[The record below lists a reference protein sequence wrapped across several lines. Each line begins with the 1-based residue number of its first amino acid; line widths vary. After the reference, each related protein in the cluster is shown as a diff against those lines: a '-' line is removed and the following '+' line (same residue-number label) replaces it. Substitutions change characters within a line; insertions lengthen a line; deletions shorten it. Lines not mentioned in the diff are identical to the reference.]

1 MSICRLWGKPAVIIF
16 IRAARARG
24 KIQIMSE
31 ENRRNVSG
39 SFVVCDEQEDYIEHL
54 FAILSEQLSGEYQ
67 FHLFHDPAKMLD
79 FMETEETEA
88 LLIGEEYREKIADM
102 SKVRRVFILTDV
114 MKDHAEND
122 MIPVFRYQSASQI
135 LNQIRSGIKIPD
147 RRISVRKQG
156 KKRIRDEPEAVK
168 VQEKTRSMA
177 PKVSVSVQTRGLIGV
192 YSPVHR
198 IGKTRFAMRLGE
210 KLSEQV
216 PVLYLNLEGYA
227 GGSYYFPEKTE
238 QDLGDLIYCMKQERT
253 DHGLKI
259 SSMTGRSGGMDY
271 IMPMENESDL
281 RSVRGEEWISLFD
294 QILEKCIYEA
304 VILDLGDCIDG
315 LYDILRNCS
324 RVYTPYIREGAAM
337 AKLEQYERNL
347 RTTGYGDI
355 LTRTVKKQMQRRRH
369 DTERAETEQ

>member
-1 MSICRLWGKPAVIIF
+1 MVSICRPEGKPAFIIF
-16 IRAARARG
+16 IRAAGDRG

-31 ENRRNVSG
+31 EKRRNVSG

-67 FHLFHDPAKMLD
+67 FHLFHDPAKMLE
-79 FMETEETEA
+79 FMGAEETEA
-88 LLIGEEYREKIADM
+88 LLIGEKYREKIDDL
-102 SKVRRVFILTDV
+102 SKVQRIFVLTDI
-114 MKDHAEND
+114 MKERAENNV
-122 MIPVFRYQSASQI
+122 IPIFRYQSASQI
-135 LNQIRSGIKIPD
+135 LSQIKSGIKIQD
-147 RRISVRKQG
+147 RRISVQKNGR
-156 KKRIRDEPEAVK
+156 KRIRDEPEAVDL
-168 VQEKTRSMA
+168 QDKTKSADSRGSL
-177 PKVSVSVQTRGLIGV
+177 QTRGLIGV

-198 IGKTRFAMRLGE
+198 IGKTRFAIRLGE

-216 PVLYLNLEGYA
+216 PVLYINLEGYA
-227 GGSYYFPEKTE
+227 GGGYYFPEETE
-238 QDLGDLIYCMKQERT
+238 YDLGDLIYCMKQERA

-259 SSMTGRSGGMDY
+259 SSMAGRLGGMDF
-271 IMPMENESDL
+271 IMPMENESDM

-294 QILEKCIYEA
+294 QILEKCIYEV

-324 RVYTPYIREGAAM
+324 RVYTPYIRESAAM

-355 LTRTVKKQMQRRRH
+355 LSRTVKKQMQKKRH
-369 DTERAETEQ
+369 DTERAGTVQ

>member
-1 MSICRLWGKPAVIIF
+1 MVSICRPEGKPAFIIF
-16 IRAARARG
+16 IRAAGDRG

-31 ENRRNVSG
+31 EKRRNVSG

-67 FHLFHDPAKMLD
+67 FHLFHDPAKMLE
-79 FMETEETEA
+79 FMGAEETET
-88 LLIGEEYREKIADM
+88 LLIGEKYREKIDDL
-102 SKVRRVFILTDV
+102 SKVQRIFVLTDI
-114 MKDHAEND
+114 MKERAENNV
-122 MIPVFRYQSASQI
+122 IPIFRYQSASQI
-135 LNQIRSGIKIPD
+135 LSQIKSGIKIQD
-147 RRISVRKQG
+147 RRISVQKNGR
-156 KKRIRDEPEAVK
+156 KRIRDEPEAVDL
-168 VQEKTRSMA
+168 QDKTKSADSRGSLR
-177 PKVSVSVQTRGLIGV
+177 TRGLIGV

-198 IGKTRFAMRLGE
+198 IGKTRFAIRLGE

-216 PVLYLNLEGYA
+216 PVLYINLEGYA
-227 GGSYYFPEKTE
+227 GGGYYFPEETE
-238 QDLGDLIYCMKQERT
+238 YDLGDLIYCMKQERA

-259 SSMTGRSGGMDY
+259 SSMAGRLGGMDF
-271 IMPMENESDL
+271 IMPMENESDM

-294 QILEKCIYEA
+294 QILEKCIYEV

-324 RVYTPYIREGAAM
+324 RVYTPYIRESAAM

-355 LTRTVKKQMQRRRH
+355 LSRTVKKQMQKKRH
-369 DTERAETEQ
+369 DTERAGTVQ

>member
-1 MSICRLWGKPAVIIF
+1 MSICRPEGKPAFIIF
-16 IRAARARG
+16 IRAAGDRG

-31 ENRRNVSG
+31 EKRRNVSG

-67 FHLFHDPAKMLD
+67 FHLFHDPAKMLE
-79 FMETEETEA
+79 FMGAEETEA
-88 LLIGEEYREKIADM
+88 LLIGEKYREKIDDL
-102 SKVRRVFILTDV
+102 SKVQRIFVLTDI
-114 MKDHAEND
+114 MKERAENNV
-122 MIPVFRYQSASQI
+122 IPIFRYQSASRILSQI
-135 LNQIRSGIKIPD
+135 KSGIKIQD
-147 RRISVRKQG
+147 RRISVQKNGR
-156 KKRIRDEPEAVK
+156 KRIRDEPEAVDL
-168 VQEKTRSMA
+168 QDKTKSADSRGSL
-177 PKVSVSVQTRGLIGV
+177 QTRGLIGV

-198 IGKTRFAMRLGE
+198 IGKTRFAIRLGE

-216 PVLYLNLEGYA
+216 PVLYINLEGYA
-227 GGSYYFPEKTE
+227 GGGYYFPEETE
-238 QDLGDLIYCMKQERT
+238 YDLGDLIYCMKQERA

-259 SSMTGRSGGMDY
+259 SSMAGRLGGMDF
-271 IMPMENESDL
+271 IMPMENESDM

-294 QILEKCIYEA
+294 QILEKCIYEV

-324 RVYTPYIREGAAM
+324 RVYTPYIRESAAM

-355 LTRTVKKQMQRRRH
+355 LSRTVKKQMQKKRH
-369 DTERAETEQ
+369 DTERAGTVQ

>member
-1 MSICRLWGKPAVIIF
+1 MSICRLWRKPAVIIF

-67 FHLFHDPAKMLD
+67 FHLFHDPAKMLE

-177 PKVSVSVQTRGLIGV
+177 PKVTISVQTRGLIGV

-355 LTRTVKKQMQRRRH
+355 LTRTVKKQMLRRRH

>member
-1 MSICRLWGKPAVIIF
+1 MSICRPEGKPAFIIF
-16 IRAARARG
+16 IRAAGDRG

-31 ENRRNVSG
+31 EKRRNVSG

-67 FHLFHDPAKMLD
+67 FHLFHDPAKMLE
-79 FMETEETEA
+79 FMGAEETET
-88 LLIGEEYREKIADM
+88 LLIGEKYREKIDDL
-102 SKVRRVFILTDV
+102 SKVQRIFVLTDI
-114 MKDHAEND
+114 MKERAENNV
-122 MIPVFRYQSASQI
+122 IPIFRYQSASQI
-135 LNQIRSGIKIPD
+135 LSQIKSGIKIQD
-147 RRISVRKQG
+147 RRISVQKNGR
-156 KKRIRDEPEAVK
+156 KRIRDEPEAVDL
-168 VQEKTRSMA
+168 QDKTKSADSRGSL
-177 PKVSVSVQTRGLIGV
+177 QTRGLIGV

-198 IGKTRFAMRLGE
+198 IGKTRFAIRLGE

-216 PVLYLNLEGYA
+216 PVLYINLEGYA
-227 GGSYYFPEKTE
+227 GGGYYFPEETE
-238 QDLGDLIYCMKQERT
+238 YDLGDLIYCLKQERA

-259 SSMTGRSGGMDY
+259 SSMAGRLGGMDF
-271 IMPMENESDL
+271 IMPMENESDM

-294 QILEKCIYEA
+294 QILEKCIYEV

-324 RVYTPYIREGAAM
+324 RVYTPYIRESAAM

-355 LTRTVKKQMQRRRH
+355 LSRTVKKQMQKKRH
-369 DTERAETEQ
+369 DTERAGTVQ

>member
-1 MSICRLWGKPAVIIF
+1 MSICRPEGKPTFIIF
-16 IRAARARG
+16 IRAAGDRG

-31 ENRRNVSG
+31 EKRRNVSG

-67 FHLFHDPAKMLD
+67 FHLFHDPAKMLE
-79 FMETEETEA
+79 FMGAEETEA
-88 LLIGEEYREKIADM
+88 LLIGEKYREKIDDL
-102 SKVRRVFILTDV
+102 SKVQRIFVLTDI
-114 MKDHAEND
+114 MKERAENNV
-122 MIPVFRYQSASQI
+122 IPIFRYQSASQI
-135 LNQIRSGIKIPD
+135 LSQIKSGIKIQD
-147 RRISVRKQG
+147 RRISVQKNGR
-156 KKRIRDEPEAVK
+156 KRIRDEPEAVDL
-168 VQEKTRSMA
+168 QDKTKSADSRGSL
-177 PKVSVSVQTRGLIGV
+177 QTRGLIGV

-198 IGKTRFAMRLGE
+198 IGKTRFAIRLGE

-216 PVLYLNLEGYA
+216 PVLYINLEGYA
-227 GGSYYFPEKTE
+227 GGGYYFPEETE
-238 QDLGDLIYCMKQERT
+238 YDLGDLIYCMKQERA

-259 SSMTGRSGGMDY
+259 SSMAGRLGGMDF
-271 IMPMENESDL
+271 IMPMENESDM

-294 QILEKCIYEA
+294 QILEKCIYEV

-324 RVYTPYIREGAAM
+324 RVYTPYIRESAAM

-355 LTRTVKKQMQRRRH
+355 LSRTVKKQMQKKRH
-369 DTERAETEQ
+369 DTERAGTAQ

>member
-1 MSICRLWGKPAVIIF
+1 MVSICRPEGKPAFIIF
-16 IRAARARG
+16 IRAAGDRG

-31 ENRRNVSG
+31 EKRRNVSG

-67 FHLFHDPAKMLD
+67 FHLFHDPAKMLE
-79 FMETEETEA
+79 FMGAEETET
-88 LLIGEEYREKIADM
+88 LLIGEKYREKIDDL
-102 SKVRRVFILTDV
+102 SKVQRIFVLTDI
-114 MKDHAEND
+114 MKERAENNV
-122 MIPVFRYQSASQI
+122 IPIFRYQSASQI
-135 LNQIRSGIKIPD
+135 LSQIKSGIKIQD
-147 RRISVRKQG
+147 RRISVQKNGR
-156 KKRIRDEPEAVK
+156 KRIRDEPEAVDL
-168 VQEKTRSMA
+168 QDKTKSADSRGSL
-177 PKVSVSVQTRGLIGV
+177 QTRGLIGV

-198 IGKTRFAMRLGE
+198 IGKTRFAIRLGE

-216 PVLYLNLEGYA
+216 PVLYINLEGYA
-227 GGSYYFPEKTE
+227 GGGYYFPEETE
-238 QDLGDLIYCMKQERT
+238 YDLGDLIYCMKQERA

-259 SSMTGRSGGMDY
+259 SSMAGRLGGMDF
-271 IMPMENESDL
+271 IMPMENESDM

-294 QILEKCIYEA
+294 QILEKCIYEV

-324 RVYTPYIREGAAM
+324 RVYTPYIRESAAM

-355 LTRTVKKQMQRRRH
+355 LSRTVKKQMQKKRH
-369 DTERAETEQ
+369 DTERAGTVQ

>member
-1 MSICRLWGKPAVIIF
+1 MSICRPEGKPAFIIF
-16 IRAARARG
+16 IRAAGDRG

-31 ENRRNVSG
+31 EKRRNVSG

-67 FHLFHDPAKMLD
+67 FHLFHDPAKMLE
-79 FMETEETEA
+79 FMETEEAEV
-88 LLIGEEYREKIADM
+88 LLIGEEYRKRIEDL
-102 SKVRRVFILTDV
+102 SKVQRIFVLTDI
-114 MKDHAEND
+114 MKEHTENNV
-122 MIPVFRYQSASQI
+122 IPVFRYQSVSQI
-135 LNQIRSGIKIPD
+135 LSQIKSGIKIPD
-147 RRISVRKQG
+147 RRISVQKNGR
-156 KKRIRDEPEAVK
+156 KRIRDEPEAVDL
-168 VQEKTRSMA
+168 QDKTKSADFRGSL
-177 PKVSVSVQTRGLIGV
+177 QTRGLIGV

-198 IGKTRFAMRLGE
+198 IGKTRFAIRLGE

-216 PVLYLNLEGYA
+216 PVLYINLEGYA
-227 GGSYYFPEKTE
+227 GGGYYFPEETE
-238 QDLGDLIYCMKQERT
+238 YDLGDLIYCMKQERA

-259 SSMTGRSGGMDY
+259 SSMAGRLGGMDF
-271 IMPMENESDL
+271 IMPMENESDM

-294 QILEKCIYEA
+294 QILEKCIYEV

-324 RVYTPYIREGAAM
+324 RVYTPYIRESAAM

-355 LTRTVKKQMQRRRH
+355 LSRTVKKQMQKKRH
-369 DTERAETEQ
+369 DTERAGTVQ